1 MMQGGGFPQ
10 QQPGGMWAAPGG
22 AFPPMQATPGQF
34 PPMNTGNFNI
44 SALQGSFGN
53 FNINSVGGGG
63 FVPKSKQGTS
73 SDYPALG
80 GGSDFKPNQKQA

>member
-1 MMQGGGFPQ
+1 
-10 QQPGGMWAAPGG
+10 
-22 AFPPMQATPGQF
+22 
-34 PPMNTGNFNI
+34 MNTGNFNI